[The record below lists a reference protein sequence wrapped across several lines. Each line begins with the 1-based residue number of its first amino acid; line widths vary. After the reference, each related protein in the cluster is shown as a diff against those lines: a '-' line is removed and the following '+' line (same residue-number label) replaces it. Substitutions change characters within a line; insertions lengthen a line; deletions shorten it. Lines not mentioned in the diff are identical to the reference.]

1 MKMMKKTVKAT
12 LALILLCSAVFA
24 QNLDDAKKAFDAEQ
38 YQKAKGI
45 LNNLIKAKPGEAEN
59 YFYLGN
65 IYITNDDIDS
75 AKAVFAKGV
84 AADNEFA
91 LNYVGLGTIDLLNNN
106 KPAAKANFEKA
117 QSLVKKKD
125 HTPALYTGKAYIM
138 ARDYDAALNYL
149 ENPSNPA
156 AAQVKN
162 PKDPEVLVA
171 IGDAYRGK
179 NDLSNA
185 YKAYAAAATMNP
197 ALVRPKL
204 EQAIITKRA
213 FAWTDA
219 VTEFN
224 KIIAANPNYAPA
236 YRELAETY
244 LYWARADAAKDYD
257 AHIQLGLQNY
267 DKYLN
272 LTDKSLESRIR
283 HADFLVYA
291 KDWKQLQAEADAMS
305 AISGADARV
314 LRYKGLAAFQ
324 NKDYKTAESAFD
336 QWLAKADAKRVIPE
350 VDYLFRGQA
359 KVNLGIGPPADP
371 ARIQQGLDD
380 LKKALAADTANAN
393 KVADDVDDVAKSLF
407 TAKIYDLAGDAYEL
421 ASKNPS
427 NAKKAL
433 AYYYAGWSNYLHFVT
448 KYARDTTAAR
458 EQGKPYLAKAD
469 TAFGSFL
476 KLSPSTLDG
485 YYYKAKIAKEMD
497 DQKNPTGSFLPY
509 WDKFL
514 SMAAAS
520 TDPLS
525 ASEKTKVLEAHKAVG
540 YYYYQKFAPIANDAT
555 VSIDDKL
562 ALVEKGEEAMNKAL
576 AVNPEDANSKT
587 LAEYFVNAKNTFIAA
602 KDKQGGSATPAGT
615 TPK

>member
-1 MKMMKKTVKAT
+1 MMKKTVKAT

-45 LNNLIKAKPGEAEN
+45 LNNLIKAKPADAEN

-65 IYITNDDIDS
+65 IYVTDDNIDS

-84 AADNEFA
+84 AADAEFA

-106 KPAAKANFEKA
+106 KAAAKTNFEKA

-138 ARDYDAALNYL
+138 AKDYDAALNYL

-162 PKDPEVLVA
+162 PKDAEVLVA

-185 YKAYAAAATMNP
+185 YKAYAAAGNMNP

-219 VTEFN
+219 VAEFN

-257 AHIQLGLQNY
+257 SHIQLGVQSY

-305 AISGADARV
+305 QIAGADARV

-336 QWLAKADAKRVIPE
+336 QWIAKADPKRVIPA
-350 VDYLFRGQA
+350 VDNFYRGQA
-359 KVNLGIGPPADP
+359 KVSVGIGPPADLTK
-371 ARIQQGLDD
+371 IQQGLED
-380 LKKALAADTANAN
+380 LKKAVAADSTN
-393 KVADDVDDVAKSLF
+393 ADDVEEVAAALR
-407 TAKIYDLAGDAYEL
+407 TAKIYDLAGDASEIATKTPS
-421 ASKNPS
+421 ASKRV
-427 NAKKAL
+427 L
-433 AYYYAGWSNYLHFVT
+433 DYYWVGWSNYYHFMI
-448 KYARDTTAAR
+448 KYAKDSVNRD
-458 EQGKPYLAKAD
+458 QGKLYLAKAD
-469 TAFGSFL
+469 TAYGSLL
-476 KLSPSTLDG
+476 KLSPTYADA
-485 YYYKAKIAKEMD
+485 YYWKAKISKEVD
-497 DQKNPTGSFLPY
+497 DQKTPQGLMLPY
-509 WDKFL
+509 WNKFISEVAPKTDQTAGDKSHL
-514 SMAAAS
+514 I
-520 TDPLS
+520 
-525 ASEKTKVLEAHKAVG
+525 EAYKALAF
-540 YYYYQKFAPIANDAT
+540 YYIPKMETLNDAT
-555 VSIDDKL
+555 LSVDQKVASIVKS
-562 ALVEKGEEAMNKAL
+562 E
-576 AVNPEDANSKT
+576 
-587 LAEYFVNAKNTFIAA
+587 EYFNKILAIDPNDSYSKQMVERFASIKDVLTAPAPTKPGAKPTGAV
-602 KDKQGGSATPAGT
+602 TPASKG